1 MERAGL
7 SDIDGEAAKGAVT
20 ETGVEGI
27 NKVRT
32 METIWKSLSANPE
45 AIESPAWHEEELR
58 VREAQIA
65 SGEAKFVDWDRAKAE
80 IRRQTS

>member
-1 MERAGL
+1 M
-7 SDIDGEAAKGAVT
+7 AVPVLPLNEMT
-20 ETGVEGI
+20 AEE
-27 NKVRT
+27 KVRT

-65 SGEAKFVDWDRAKAE
+65 SGEAKFVDWDKAKAE